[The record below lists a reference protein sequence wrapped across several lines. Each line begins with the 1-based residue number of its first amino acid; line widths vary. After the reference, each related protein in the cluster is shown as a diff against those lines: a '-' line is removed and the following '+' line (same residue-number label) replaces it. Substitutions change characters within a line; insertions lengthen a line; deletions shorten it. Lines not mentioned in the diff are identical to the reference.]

1 MQKVNLIIWCCFTIV
16 LASGRCDESDLNEP
30 LILTPLLDQG
40 HVSEAQRSS
49 RVSPSI
55 GNTISYS
62 GFFTVDKICESN
74 LFFWFFPAQENWE
87 NAPVVLWLQG
97 GPGVSFISNLF
108 DEIGP
113 LTFKDGVIG
122 RRRYAWNVK
131 NNLLFIDQP
140 VGTGFSFTRKGCYPK
155 NETEIGNSLYRAMK
169 QFYKLFPSLINN
181 KFFITGHSY
190 AGHFI
195 PALARTI
202 HMKNPSS
209 KVKINLKGIMIGNGW
224 MDAYYQYDVGSYL
237 YQLGLIGDKGKEVYT
252 DLQDKLLKHL
262 RNHEWEKAMDIRGS
276 LVEGEAYTNYVGN
289 VSNMNYL
296 KPNVDLV
303 APYEIYLKTPEIRK
317 AIHVGNLNFSFVSL
331 QAATGLGVD
340 PVLSVKPWVEDLL
353 KDYFIVFYTGQLDII
368 CGYPMLVN
376 FLNNLSWRGRNLFKN
391 ALRNKW
397 CVGEM
402 QSGSFQS
409 AQNLH
414 DVFVRNAGHIVT
426 SDQPKSAYELVN
438 SVTSGPS
445 DNPLHALQIC
455 K

>member
-1 MQKVNLIIWCCFTIV
+1 MRKVTVFLWCCLNV
-16 LASGRCDESDLNEP
+16 ALGNVWCNESDSGQP
-30 LILTPLLDQG
+30 LILTPLLDEG
-40 HVSEAQRSS
+40 HISEAQQRSK
-49 RVSPSI
+49 VSPSI

-62 GFFTVDKICESN
+62 GFFTVDKTCESN

-87 NAPVVLWLQG
+87 KAPVVLWLQG
-97 GPGVSFISNLF
+97 GPGVTFISNLF
-108 DEIGP
+108 EEIGP
-113 LTFKDGVIG
+113 LTFKDGNVG
-122 RRRYAWNVK
+122 RRRYAWNIK

-140 VGTGFSFTRKGCYPK
+140 VGTGFSYTRKGCYPK
-155 NETEIGNSLYRAMK
+155 NETEIGISLYKAMK
-169 QFYKLFPSLINN
+169 QFYKLFPDLINN
-181 KFFITGHSY
+181 KFLITGHSY

-209 KVKINLKGIMIGNGW
+209 KVKINLKGMMIGNGW

-237 YQLGLIGDKGKEVYT
+237 YQLGLIGEKGREIYN
-252 DLQDKLLKHL
+252 DLQEQLLKHL
-262 RNHEWEKAMDIRGS
+262 RNHEWNKAMEIRGS
-276 LVEGEAYTNYVGN
+276 LVEGDAYNNNVGN

-296 KPNVDLV
+296 KPNVDIV
-303 APYEIYLKTPEIRK
+303 APYETYLKTPEIRK

-331 QAATGLGVD
+331 AAFNSLGVD

-353 KDYFIVFYTGQLDII
+353 QNYFIVFYTGQLDII

-376 FLNNLSWRGRNLFKN
+376 FLNNLSWSGKNDFRN
-391 ALRNKW
+391 AVRNKW
-397 CVGEM
+397 CVGKT

-414 DVFVRNAGHIVT
+414 DVFVRNAGHIVAY
-426 SDQPKSAYELVN
+426 DQPEWAYKLVN

-445 DNPLHALQIC
+445 DNPLHALHIC